1 MQKEKKTP
9 KLSNLQFFL
18 MMMLAI
24 TSWALAFPFII
35 IALENLSFINLTIMR
50 FLVVCTTFLLM
61 IILKRKWF
69 SKIHKKDIPSIFLL
83 GFFGVM
89 IYHFGLNYG
98 EQYLSAGA
106 ASLIIATI
114 PVFILVL
121 AAVFLKEKI
130 TILKFLGI
138 ILALFGVIVISL
150 WGKPEEA
157 LEIQRAFAA
166 FAVLIAA
173 IVGAFYTIA
182 GKKLL
187 DRYNGL
193 SLTAYAILFSSVI
206 LIPLSIFNHSS
217 LINEISSMNMITWS
231 AVIFLGIFSTVI
243 AYAIWYIALEMK
255 TASEISVYLY
265 AIPVLSTIASYIL
278 FQDDITIFFV
288 IGGIFVIVGLAF
300 VNMKR
305 KNSITKK

>member
-50 FLVVCTTFLLM
+50 FFVVCTTFLLM
-61 IILKRKWF
+61 IILKRNWF

-83 GFFGVM
+83 GFIGVM

-130 TILKFLGI
+130 TVLKFLGI

-217 LINEISSMNMITWS
+217 LISEISSMDMITWS